1 MLSNGKTLERLSLFW
16 RRIRSGI
23 YERRLISLEYQL
35 IVPRIPHNQVL
46 SAVEQVLANRG
57 IAPEQVERYLNTT
70 DEDIL
75 SPSLIANIAQGVK
88 LLIYHI
94 SQGHKILIQIDS
106 DCDGY
111 TSAAHFINYLNC
123 LFPGYVQN
131 NVYYRIHSGK
141 QHGII
146 LETIPD
152 DVKLVVA
159 PDSSSNDYE
168 VHEKLAER
176 GVDVLVIDH
185 HEAEKVSPYACV
197 INNQL
202 CDYPTKSLSGVGM
215 VYKFCSFIDELM
227 NVDYADQFLDLVALG
242 MIADMMDL
250 RDLETKHLINRGL
263 QNIRNPY
270 FKGMIDKQ
278 AYSLK
283 DGITPIGV
291 AFYIAPYVN
300 ATIRMGTQEE
310 KLLMFESMLDYRGY
324 ELIPSTKRGCK
335 GQEETR
341 VEQACRN
348 CTNIKNRQTKAR
360 DAALETIEAIIKKNN
375 LLDNKI
381 LAIKLDS
388 YSADR
393 NLTGLIANQLM
404 AKYQRP
410 VLLLNKTKVEYDIC
424 DTFGNKI
431 TTLEETAWEGSG
443 RGYDK
448 SKFDNLRQFLQVS
461 GMVMYAEGHANALGV
476 GIRDQVFDEFVEYS
490 NKSLADFDFTPCY
503 KVDFIFSGAD
513 FQGKDIIEI
522 AGLKHLWGQGVDEP
536 MVAIEHI
543 NVSSGNVT
551 LMSPDKNPTL
561 KITLP
566 NGASLIKFKSSQE
579 EYEQLKNDMGCTTIN
594 VVGKCERNVWN
605 GSVSAQIIIED
616 YEIVGTKQYYF

>member
-1 MLSNGKTLERLSLFW
+1 M
-16 RRIRSGI
+16 
-23 YERRLISLEYQL
+23 LISH
-35 IVPRIPHNQVL
+35 V
-46 SAVEQVLANRG
+46 
-57 IAPEQVERYLNTT
+57 
-70 DEDIL
+70 
-75 SPSLIANIAQGVK
+75 
-88 LLIYHI
+88 

-111 TSAAHFINYLNC
+111 TSAALLINYLNC

-131 NVYYRIHSGK
+131 NVYYRIHTGK

-146 LETIPD
+146 LDTIPK
-152 DVKLVVA
+152 DVKLVIA
-159 PDSSSNDYE
+159 PDSSSNDYD
-168 VHEKLAER
+168 VHAALAER

-185 HEAEKVSPYACV
+185 HEAEKISPYACI

-215 VYKFCSFIDELM
+215 VYKFCSYVDELM

-250 RDLETKHLINRGL
+250 RDFETKHLINRGL

-270 FKGMIDKQ
+270 FKGMVDKQ
-278 AYSLK
+278 QYSLK

-335 GQEETR
+335 GQQETR

-360 DAALETIEAIIKKNN
+360 DAALETIESIIKQKN
-375 LLDNKI
+375 LLENKI

-410 VLLLNKTKVEYDIC
+410 VLLLNKTTYDTDIF
-424 DTFGNKI
+424 DTDGNKI
-431 TTLEETAWEGSG
+431 TTLVSTAWEGSG

-448 SKFDNLRQFLQVS
+448 SKFDNLRQFLQDS

-476 GIRDQVFDEFVEYS
+476 GITDNKFEEFIKYS
-490 NKSLADFDFTPCY
+490 NEALASFDFTPCY

-513 FQGKDIIEI
+513 FRGSDIIEI
-522 AGLKHLWGQGVDEP
+522 AGLKNLWGQGVDEP
-536 MVAIEHI
+536 FVAIEHI
-543 NVSSGNVT
+543 NVSSGNIT
-551 LMSPDKNPTL
+551 LMSPDKSPTL

-566 NGASLIKFKSSQE
+566 NGTSLIKFKSSQE
-579 EYEQLKNDMGCTTIN
+579 EYERLSSEMGCTTIN

-605 GSVSAQIIIED
+605 GSVSPQIIIED
-616 YEIVGTKQYYF
+616 YEIVGEQKYYF